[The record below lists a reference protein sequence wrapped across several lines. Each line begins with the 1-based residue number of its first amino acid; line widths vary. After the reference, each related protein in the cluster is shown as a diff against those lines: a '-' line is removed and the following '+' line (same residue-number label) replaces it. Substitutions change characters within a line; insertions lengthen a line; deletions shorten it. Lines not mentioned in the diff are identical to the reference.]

1 MSRTATF
8 FWSAILGG
16 SVVAIGAGFL
26 GGRSVGTHTLAP
38 PHPVRAA
45 AALPGAI
52 APRTIVRAL
61 HGAGSFDPGEDPD
74 PYAADE
80 LAVAAR
86 PDGWRDPDPGAPPR
100 VAILV
105 VGGDRD
111 ASALDALLAEA
122 VPLAV
127 LIGPDDAHDTLRVV
141 REAGKSALVDCA
153 HVDLATLA
161 SLRRGGAEGIAC
173 STADAARAR
182 ALIAA
187 DGTGLVFDDRFGDD
201 ALYRTARARHVPVV
215 SRDVVVDAREES
227 AYIDFLFDQAIAI
240 ARRTGLA
247 TVALHARGSSVAAL
261 ERFTDRAQRNGVE
274 IVQMRALAQT

>member
-1 MSRTATF
+1 
-8 FWSAILGG
+8 
-16 SVVAIGAGFL
+16 
-26 GGRSVGTHTLAP
+26 
-38 PHPVRAA
+38 
-45 AALPGAI
+45 
-52 APRTIVRAL
+52 
-61 HGAGSFDPGEDPD
+61 
-74 PYAADE
+74 
-80 LAVAAR
+80 
-86 PDGWRDPDPGAPPR
+86 
-100 VAILV
+100 
-105 VGGDRD
+105 
-111 ASALDALLAEA
+111 
-122 VPLAV
+122 
-127 LIGPDDAHDTLRVV
+127 LRVV